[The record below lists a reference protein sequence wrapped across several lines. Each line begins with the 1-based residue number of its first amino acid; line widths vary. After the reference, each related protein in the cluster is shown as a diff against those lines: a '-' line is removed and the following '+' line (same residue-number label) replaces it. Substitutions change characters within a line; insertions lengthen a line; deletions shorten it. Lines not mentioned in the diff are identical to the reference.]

1 MPPKRNAQGMF
12 TKKESMF
19 GLSKYWTNTILIIIS
34 ILIVISP
41 WIYIMI
47 KKNALSG
54 MSNTL
59 KDFYENN
66 FSCVCPN
73 ITMTEHA
80 NGSEKPKNS
89 F

>member
-12 TKKESMF
+12 TKKEPIF
-19 GLSKYWTNTILIIIS
+19 GLSKYWTNTILLIIG
-34 ILIVISP
+34 ILIIISP

-54 MSNTL
+54 MSTTL

-66 FSCVCPN
+66 FSCVCPK
-73 ITMTEHA
+73 I
-80 NGSEKPKNS
+80 NG
-89 F
+89 